1 MAKYK
6 IKVSGDNM
14 VANIILTDDGAK
26 PNKEEIHS
34 VLHSNEIV
42 YGIQEDVINSIVNN
56 PIYEKEYSVAY
67 GVGPKNGEK
76 GRLQLHVKKKKN
88 LSSEKYMNMRERSNI
103 ISLEEGE
110 LIAEIIP
117 AKKGEPGKDVYG
129 NEIEGLKGEDPKV
142 VTGKNTRVE
151 NGKIYSSIPGEL
163 IFKKENQNTFYIDV
177 SKVHTIKG
185 DVDYSTGNVRFPG
198 KVIIKGNV
206 KPGFIVEAEEDII
219 IDGVVEAAT
228 LISGGTIK
236 VNGIKGGNKGIIK
249 AEYLETNYVENAD
262 IEVEKDVIIN
272 QSSINS
278 LIKAGEKIEIIDKN
292 GRISGGTLMAGN
304 LISAPYIGSRM
315 SVKTSCE
322 VGVPPTLNEEMTVL
336 ESQIALDVQNLKKLS
351 IILKGLMKLKKENKL
366 TEDKVEQY
374 RKTVQTAKEL
384 KSNLSKNEIHLER
397 LQKSIDNSKEGGEI
411 IAKEV
416 IYPGA
421 EIMIHKKKFFPNKE
435 ITKVRFVLHEDKII
449 MRGYNEENE

>member
-14 VANIILTDDGAK
+14 VANIVLTDDGAE
-26 PNKEEIHS
+26 PYKEEINS
-34 VLHSNEIV
+34 VLENNGIV
-42 YGIQEDVINSIVNN
+42 FGIQEDIIDSIVNN
-56 PIYEKEYSVAY
+56 PIYEREYSIAY
-67 GVGPKNGEK
+67 GIGPKNGEK
-76 GRLQLHVKKKKN
+76 GRLQLHVKKQK
-88 LSSEKYMNMRERSNI
+88 SSTSEKYMNMRERSNI
-103 ISLEEGE
+103 ISLEEDE

-129 NEIEGLKGEDPKV
+129 NEIEGLKGEEPKV
-142 VTGKNTRVE
+142 VTGKNTKVE
-151 NGKIYSSIPGEL
+151 NGKIYSATPGEL

-198 KVIIKGNV
+198 KVIIKGHV
-206 KPGFIVEAEEDII
+206 KPGFVVEAEEDIEI
-219 IDGVVEAAT
+219 EGVVEAAT

-236 VNGIKGGNKGIIK
+236 VNGIKGGSKGIIK
-249 AEYLETNYVENAD
+249 AEHLETNYVENAD

-278 LIKAGEKIEIIDKN
+278 LIKAGENIEITDRN

-304 LISAPYIGSRM
+304 TISAAYIGSRM

-322 VGVPPTLNEEMTVL
+322 VGVPPSLNEEMTVL

-351 IILKGLMKLKKENKL
+351 MILKGLMKLKKEKKL
-366 TEDKVEQY
+366 SKDKIEQY

-384 KSNLSKNEIHLER
+384 KSHLAKNELHLER
-397 LQKSIDNSKEGGEI
+397 LQKSIENSKEGGEI

-449 MRGYNEENE
+449 MRGFNEKDE